1 MKQYLIIGLLFSL
14 FQVNAQEKHYSF
26 SMEEAVNFAL
36 DSSYTAINSRR
47 EVAKALKQKWETTAT
62 GLPQIDASV
71 DYQNQLKQPVSLIP
85 AEFFG
90 GEPGEFEPVIFG
102 VRQQMNATAT
112 LRQLIFDGSYLVGLQ
127 AASTFLDYNRNAD
140 EKTRLEV
147 RKAVINAYGGVLV
160 TRERVAILER
170 DKANLEENLRE
181 ATLTFENGLAEEET
195 VEQLQITL
203 SQITTELSNSQRLRS
218 IAEQMLNI
226 TLGIPVDAVVTLKD
240 DLNALAIRNMG
251 EELLSRELTLEENID
266 FKIAQNLT
274 EQRELELK
282 LEKSRALPSLNA
294 FVNYGTTAF
303 DQDFVF
309 LNSETPWFQSS
320 VLGVSL
326 NIPIFS
332 SLQRSARTQQ
342 ASIALEQSQTSF
354 QEITQQIEL
363 EYSRARS
370 NFRYAVEKYQ
380 TSTENLD
387 LAERIEAK
395 NQVKFREGIGSSFDL
410 RQAQTQLYRAQ
421 EDYILSML
429 DVINAKAALE
439 TILNTPKLRIDN

>member
-1 MKQYLIIGLLFSL
+1 MNKYLVLGLLFSI
-14 FQVNAQEKHYSF
+14 FTATAQEKQYSF
-26 SMEEAVNFAL
+26 SLDEAIHFAL

-47 EVAKALKQKWETTAT
+47 EVAKALKRKWETTAS
-62 GLPQIDASV
+62 GLPQIDATV
-71 DYQNQLKQPVSLIP
+71 DYQNQLKQPVSPIP

-90 GEPGEFEPVIFG
+90 GEPGEFVPVVFG
-102 VRQQMNATAT
+102 VQQQMNATAT
-112 LRQLIFDGSYLVGLQ
+112 LRQLIFDGSYLVGLE
-127 AASTFLDYNRNAD
+127 AASTFIDYNENAD

-160 TRERVAILER
+160 TRERVAILQR

-181 ATLTFENGLAEEET
+181 TTATFENGLAEEES

-203 SQITTELSNSQRLRS
+203 SQIDTELSNSQRLQE

-226 TLGIPVDAVVTLKD
+226 TLGIPVDARVALKD
-240 DLNALAIRNMG
+240 DLSVLAVKNMG
-251 EELLSRELTLEENID
+251 NDILDKELSLEENID
-266 FKIAQNLT
+266 FKIARNLT

-282 LEKSRALPSLNA
+282 LEKSRALPTLNA

-309 LNSETPWFQSS
+309 LDGQTPWFQSS
-320 VLGVSL
+320 ILGVSL

-332 SLQRSARTQQ
+332 SLLRSARTQQ
-342 ASIALEQSQTSF
+342 ARIALDQSQTSF
-354 QEITQQIEL
+354 REITQQIEL
-363 EYSRARS
+363 EYNQARS
-370 NFRYAVEKYQ
+370 NFRYAVEKYL
-380 TSTENLD
+380 TSVKNLD

-395 NQVKFREGIGSSFDL
+395 NQVKFREGIGSSFEL

-421 EDYILSML
+421 EEYIVSML

-439 TILNTPKLRIDN
+439 TVLNTPQLRIDN

>member
-1 MKQYLIIGLLFSL
+1 MNKYLVLGLLFSI
-14 FQVNAQEKHYSF
+14 FTVTAQEKQYSF
-26 SMEEAVNFAL
+26 SLDEAIDFAL
-36 DSSYTAINSRR
+36 DSSYTAMNSRR
-47 EVAKALKQKWETTAT
+47 EVAKALKRKWETTAS
-62 GLPQIDASV
+62 GLPQIDANV
-71 DYQNQLKQPVSLIP
+71 DYQNQLKQPVSPIP

-90 GEPGEFEPVIFG
+90 GEPGEFVPVVFG
-102 VRQQMNATAT
+102 VQQQMNATAT
-112 LRQLIFDGSYLVGLQ
+112 LRQLIFDGSYLVGLE
-127 AASTFLDYNRNAD
+127 AASTFLDYNENAD

-160 TRERVAILER
+160 TRERAAILQK

-181 ATLTFENGLAEEET
+181 TTATFENGLAEEES

-203 SQITTELSNSQRLRS
+203 SQIDTELSNSQRLQE

-226 TLGIPVDAVVTLKD
+226 TLGIPVDARVELKD
-240 DLNALAIRNMG
+240 DLSALAVKNMG
-251 EELLSRELTLEENID
+251 NDILDQELSLEENID
-266 FKIAQNLT
+266 FKIARNLT

-282 LEKSRALPSLNA
+282 LEKSRALPTLNA

-309 LNSETPWFQSS
+309 LDGQTPWFQSS
-320 VLGVSL
+320 ILGVSL

-332 SLQRSARTQQ
+332 SLLRSARTQQ
-342 ASIALEQSQTSF
+342 AKIALDQSQTSF
-354 QEITQQIEL
+354 REITQQIEL
-363 EYSRARS
+363 EYNQAKS
-370 NFRYAVEKYQ
+370 NFRYAVEKYL
-380 TSTENLD
+380 TSVKNLD

-395 NQVKFREGIGSSFDL
+395 NQVKFREGIGSSFEL

-421 EDYILSML
+421 EEYIVSML

-439 TILNTPKLRIDN
+439 TVLNTPQLRIDN

>member
-1 MKQYLIIGLLFSL
+1 MKKYLIIVLMISL
-14 FQVNAQEKHYSF
+14 FRVHAQQPNYSF
-26 SMEEAVNFAL
+26 TMEEAVNFAL

-62 GLPQIDASV
+62 GLPQIDGSI
-71 DYQNQLKQPVSLIP
+71 DYQNQLKQPVSPIP

-90 GEPGEFEPVIFG
+90 GEPGEFIPVVFG

-127 AASTFLDYNRNAD
+127 AATTFLDYNENAD

-147 RKAVINAYGGVLV
+147 RKAVINAYGSVLL
-160 TRERVAILER
+160 TRERADILR
-170 DKANLEENLRE
+170 KDKETLEGNLRE
-181 ATLTFENGLAEEET
+181 ATVTFENGLAEEET

-203 SQITTELSNSQRLRS
+203 SQIQTELSNSLRMQE
-218 IAEQMLNI
+218 IAEQMLNL
-226 TLGIPVDAVVTLKD
+226 TLGIPVNAYVELKD
-240 DLNALAIRNMG
+240 NLGVLAMRNMT
-251 EELLSRELTLEENID
+251 EEILQENFDLEDNVD
-266 FKIAQNLT
+266 YKIARNLT

-294 FVNYGTTAF
+294 FLNYGTTAF

-309 LNSETPWFQSS
+309 FNQDTPWYQSS
-320 VLGVSL
+320 LLGVSL

-342 ASIALEQSQTSF
+342 ARIALEQSRTNF
-354 QEITQQIEL
+354 TEATQQIEL
-363 EYSRARS
+363 EYNRAKS
-370 NFRYAVEKYQ
+370 NFRYTLEKFE
-380 TSTENLD
+380 TSRENLE
-387 LAERIEAK
+387 LAERIESK
-395 NQVKFREGIGSSFDL
+395 NQIKFREGIGSSFDL

-421 EDYILSML
+421 EEYIMSML
-429 DVINAKAALE
+429 DVIKARAELE
-439 TILNTPKLRIDN
+439 TIINIPDLRIDN